1 MFSVQSTWSRRPLH
15 LKVLQNMVYDHARIH
30 VKTTNS
36 FMRPGMRFNCVRSV
50 LRAVED
56 YSLKKKNAKCKRLKI
71 LGKE

>member
-1 MFSVQSTWSRRPLH
+1 
-15 LKVLQNMVYDHARIH
+15 MVYDHARIH

-36 FMRPGMRFNCVRSV
+36 FMHPGMRFNCVRSV